1 MVSKILQLLSV
12 TCSHRNTS
20 QPFSAASSAASRNDD
35 WDSVPAAGSAQ
46 KWNHYV
52 VCLDCGRKM
61 AYDWD
66 RMRIVK

>member
-1 MVSKILQLLSV
+1 MVNKLLQLLSV

-20 QPFSAASSAASRNDD
+20 QPFSAAPTAASRRDD
-35 WDSVPAAGSAQ
+35 WDSVSGAAPTQ
-46 KWNHYV
+46 QWNHYV

-61 AYDWD
+61 PYDWE